1 MEGDG
6 VRVFTNEELEGIV
19 LRYKDMVYRV
29 AFTHTRGPTE
39 ADDVFQEVF
48 LRLVRREEP
57 FASEEHLKAWLLRLT
72 IHCACDLHRTAW
84 ARRVTSYDEALDKG
98 DGGISEPSAWMG
110 VDGPEDELREAV
122 FSLAHELRSAGI
134 RTEANYQGRSLKSQ
148 FKQADKLGAAL
159 MVVVGGDELAQGA
172 VRVRDM
178 ATHEETLVP
187 RDALVD
193 EVRSRLG
200 LVGR

>member
-98 DGGISEPSAWMG
+98 DGGISESSAWMG
-110 VDGPEDELREAV
+110 GDGPEDELREATLEAV
-122 FSLAHELRSAGI
+122 RSLPETLRSAVYLFYYEQMSVAETARTLGI
-134 RTEANYQGRSLKSQ
+134 QQNAVKTRLSRARAKLK
-148 FKQADKLGAAL
+148 KAL
-159 MVVVGGDELAQGA
+159 GA
-172 VRVRDM
+172 VRY
-178 ATHEETLVP
+178 AQE
-187 RDALVD
+187 
-193 EVRSRLG
+193 
-200 LVGR
+200 

>member
-84 ARRVTSYDEALDKG
+84 TRRVTSYDEVLDKG
-98 DGGISEPSAWMG
+98 DGGIPEPSAWMG
-110 VDGPEDELREAV
+110 GDGPEDELREATLEAV
-122 FSLAHELRSAGI
+122 RSLPETLRSAVYLFYYEQMSVAETARTLGI
-134 RTEANYQGRSLKSQ
+134 QQNAVKTRLSRARAKLK
-148 FKQADKLGAAL
+148 KAL
-159 MVVVGGDELAQGA
+159 GA
-172 VRVRDM
+172 VRY
-178 ATHEETLVP
+178 AQE
-187 RDALVD
+187 
-193 EVRSRLG
+193 
-200 LVGR
+200 